1 MMDRENCSGDMSA
14 AQSSVP
20 IAFDAEA
27 SFIRLGL
34 ILLATDMTT
43 EQDFALMARIC
54 GGDRL
59 RLHGTRIA
67 YANPVTPEN
76 LRAMGPRLGQAAD
89 MLAPVMPLQ
98 AVYFS
103 CTSGSAVIGDD
114 VVTAAVQ
121 NAMPAADGLPAP
133 KAVTPLTAATA
144 ACSALGVSRLCML
157 TPYTED
163 STKAV
168 VDYFVEHGVEVSHV
182 SYLGL
187 EDDRD
192 MARITPETLVEAA
205 KEAVARSVDSAP
217 QALFISCTA
226 LRSMQTAAQIEQ
238 EIGMPVI
245 TSNQAATWFSFRTA
259 GIDTSSTPFGRLMTK
274 DIS

>member
-1 MMDRENCSGDMSA
+1 MTGRKNCSGDVPA
-14 AQSSVP
+14 AKSSVP
-20 IAFDAEA
+20 IAFDDES
-27 SFIRLGL
+27 SFTRLGL

-59 RLHGTRIA
+59 RLHATRVA

-76 LRAMGPRLGQAAD
+76 LRAMGPRLGQAAGL
-89 MLAPVMPLQ
+89 LAPVMPLK

-114 VVTAAVQ
+114 VVAAAVQ
-121 NAMPAADGLPAP
+121 NAMPAADGQPAP

-168 VDYFVEHGVEVSHV
+168 VGYFVDHGVEASHV

-187 EDDRD
+187 GDDRD
-192 MARITPETLVEAA
+192 MARITTDSLVQAA
-205 KEAVARSVDSAP
+205 KEAVARSAGPAP

-238 EIGMPVI
+238 KIGIPVI
-245 TSNQAATWFSFRTA
+245 TSNQAAAWYSFKTA
-259 GIDTSSTPFGRLMTK
+259 GIDTSAAPFGRLMTK
-274 DIS
+274 DIP